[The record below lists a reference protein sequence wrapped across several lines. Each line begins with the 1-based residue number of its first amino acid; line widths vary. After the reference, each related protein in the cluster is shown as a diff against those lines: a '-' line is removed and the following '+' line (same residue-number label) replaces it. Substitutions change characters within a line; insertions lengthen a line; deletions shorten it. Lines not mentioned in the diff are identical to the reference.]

1 MGAVSMKA
9 LIILA
14 IFATLGIIFF
24 QYSRNKD
31 LKKLLI
37 ALITFAVIITLS
49 VVGNVTRPIMPIFLA
64 HIMLIIASW
73 VGLVLYLMRE
83 RYYWWLI
90 FSPVV
95 TIVLFLLLELV
106 AGSGSQIG

>member
-1 MGAVSMKA
+1 MKA
-9 LIILA
+9 LIILV

-37 ALITFAVIITLS
+37 AIGTLAVVITLS
-49 VVGNVTRPIMPIFLA
+49 VVGNLTRSVMPIFMA
-64 HIMLIIASW
+64 HMMLIIISW
-73 VGLVLYLMRE
+73 GGLILYLFKE
-83 RYYWWLI
+83 RYYWWFI

-95 TIVLFLLLELV
+95 TIGLFLLLEFL
-106 AGSGSQIG
+106 AGSGSEL